1 MVILFSHGIH
11 GIHGIEISVYSVSS
25 EAKNRN
31 NKMSRIGKKP
41 IVVPPGVK
49 VAIDGQTLSVEGS
62 LGKLS
67 QWFSPNVNVA
77 FDVAANTV
85 TVTRANDS
93 REAAAMHGLYRALFQ
108 NMVDGVTKGYE
119 KRLEIFGTGY
129 LFAVQG
135 KALQVRAGF
144 AHEVH
149 REVPVGLTVMCPDQT
164 HVSIKGIDKQLV
176 GQFAADVR
184 AIRKAEPYLG
194 KGIKYEGEVIRRKES
209 KAAAKK

>member
-1 MVILFSHGIH
+1 
-11 GIHGIEISVYSVSS
+11 
-25 EAKNRN
+25 
-31 NKMSRIGKKP
+31 MSRIGKKP
-41 IVVPPGVK
+41 IEIPQGVK
-49 VAIDGQTLSVEGS
+49 VAIDKQIVTVEGT

-77 FDVAANTV
+77 FDTASNSITVA
-85 TVTRANDS
+85 RANES
-93 REAAAMHGLYRALFQ
+93 RDAAAMHGLYRALFQ

-119 KRLEIFGTGY
+119 KKLEIFGTGY
-129 LFAVQG
+129 LFAIAG
-135 KALQVRAGF
+135 KTLQVRAGF

-149 REVPVGLTVMCPDQT
+149 KEVPVGLTVTCPDQI

-184 AIRKAEPYLG
+184 DIRRTEPYNG

-209 KAAAKK
+209 KAAKK

>member
-1 MVILFSHGIH
+1 
-11 GIHGIEISVYSVSS
+11 
-25 EAKNRN
+25 
-31 NKMSRIGKKP
+31 MSRIGKKP
-41 IVVPPGVK
+41 IAIPQGIK
-49 VAIDGQTLSVEGS
+49 VAIDGQTLTIEGP

-67 QWFSPNVNVA
+67 QWFSPNVKVVYEA
-77 FDVAANTV
+77 AANSLIV
-85 TVTRANDS
+85 SRSNDS

-108 NMVDGVTKGYE
+108 NMVDGVAKGYE

-129 LFAVQG
+129 LFAIQG
-135 KALQVRAGF
+135 KTLQVRAGY

-149 REVPVGLTVMCPDQT
+149 RQVPPGLTVTCPDQT

-184 AIRKAEPYLG
+184 SIRRAEPYLG

>member
-1 MVILFSHGIH
+1 
-11 GIHGIEISVYSVSS
+11 
-25 EAKNRN
+25 
-31 NKMSRIGKKP
+31 MSRIGKKP
-41 IVVPPGVK
+41 IVLPQGVK
-49 VAIDGQTLSVEGS
+49 VATDGQTLTVEGP

-67 QWFSPNVNVA
+67 QWFSPNVKVECDSVTNAITVA
-77 FDVAANTV
+77 
-85 TVTRANDS
+85 RANDT

-119 KRLEIFGTGY
+119 KKLEIFGTGY

-135 KALQVRAGF
+135 TTLQVRAGY

-149 REVPVGLTVMCPDQT
+149 KEVPAGLTVTCPDQT

-184 AIRKAEPYLG
+184 AIRRAEPYLG

>member
-1 MVILFSHGIH
+1 
-11 GIHGIEISVYSVSS
+11 
-25 EAKNRN
+25 
-31 NKMSRIGKKP
+31 MSRIGKKP
-41 IVVPPGVK
+41 IVIPQGVK
-49 VAIDGQTLSVEGS
+49 VVLDGQILSVEGT

-77 FDVAANTV
+77 FEAASNTLTVA
-85 TVTRANDS
+85 RANDS
-93 REAAAMHGLYRALFQ
+93 RDAAAMHGLYRALFQ
-108 NMVDGVTKGYE
+108 NMVDGVSKGYE

-129 LFAVQG
+129 LFAMQG
-135 KALQVRAGF
+135 QTLQVRAGF

-149 REVPVGLTVMCPDQT
+149 RPVPTGLTVTCPDQT

-184 AIRKAEPYLG
+184 SIRKAEPYLG

>member
-1 MVILFSHGIH
+1 M
-11 GIHGIEISVYSVSS
+11 
-25 EAKNRN
+25 
-31 NKMSRIGKKP
+31 
-41 IVVPPGVK
+41 VPPGTK
-49 VAIDGQTLSVEGS
+49 VALDGQTLTVEGP

-67 QWFSPNVNVA
+67 QWFSPNVKVA
-77 FDVAANTV
+77 FDSASNSLTV
-85 TVTRANDS
+85 VQANDS
-93 REAAAMHGLYRALFQ
+93 RDAAAMHGLYRALFQ

-135 KALQVRAGF
+135 KTLQVRAGY

-149 REVPVGLTVMCPDQT
+149 REVPPGLTVTCPDQT
-164 HVSIKGIDKQLV
+164 HVSIKGIDRQLV

-184 AIRKAEPYLG
+184 SIRKAEPYLG